1 MQVSETKHIKLC
13 FEEPNN
19 MVWDDEAL
27 QFQSHKTFRR
37 LCHLLLEFSTKSVSK
52 GSLRSRTSPFLPKVL
67 QDNVF
72 DLGCKKGR
80 FFKQIRKSFV
90 KTN

>member
-19 MVWDDEAL
+19 MVWDDGVL
-27 QFQSHKTFRR
+27 QFQSHKTFRH
-37 LCHLLLEFSTKSVSK
+37 LCHLLLEFSTKSVSR
-52 GSLRSRTSPFLPKVL
+52 GSLGSRKSPFQPKVL

-72 DLGCKKGR
+72 DLGYKKGR
-80 FFKQIRKSFV
+80 FLSKFEKVS
-90 KTN
+90 

>member
-19 MVWDDEAL
+19 MVWDDGAL

-52 GSLRSRTSPFLPKVL
+52 G
-67 QDNVF
+67 
-72 DLGCKKGR
+72 
-80 FFKQIRKSFV
+80 
-90 KTN
+90 